1 MAKPLSQIPTNVITG
16 FLGAGKSTAILNL
29 IQKKPSTERWAV
41 LVNEFGEVGID
52 GGLLRASNIEDVYIR
67 EVPGGCMCCT
77 AGLPMQMAMNMLL
90 ARAKPDRLLIEP
102 TGLGHPAEVLSALA
116 TDHYQQLL
124 DVRATL
130 TLVDARKI
138 SDERYTEHATFNQQL
153 AIADVVVASK
163 ADQYV
168 GAEIH
173 QLRTYLQSR
182 DGLSDRQLAI
192 SEDGELATALL
203 DHPRRNWT
211 LPEPVLPGV
220 SLAETGEEEE
230 PETEFPPEGFIRLSN
245 RGNGFVSH
253 GWIFRSDFV
262 FDRRGLAG
270 LIKETAAERVKALIR
285 TNKGN
290 VGFNFSGEGV
300 EEVMLR
306 ALPDSRLELIASE
319 DFRLDLFE
327 PKLLATVQTL

>member
-1 MAKPLSQIPTNVITG
+1 MPTKLSQIPTNVITG

-29 IQKKPSTERWAV
+29 IQKKPSEERWAI

-52 GGLLRASNIEDVYIR
+52 GGLIDAASSPDVFIR

-102 TGLGHPAEVLSALA
+102 TGLGHPLEVLSALA
-116 TDHYQQLL
+116 TEHYQQLL
-124 DVRATL
+124 DLRATL

-138 SDERYTEHATFNQQL
+138 SDTRYTDHATFNEQL
-153 AIADVVVASK
+153 AIADIIVASK
-163 ADQYV
+163 ADQY
-168 GAEIH
+168 GATEFD
-173 QLRTYLQSR
+173 QLSAYLEQKDWLSERRLEASR
-182 DGLSDRQLAI
+182 
-192 SEDGELATALL
+192 EGELALRLL
-203 DHPRRNWT
+203 DQPRRIWQ
-211 LPEPVLPGV
+211 LPEPVLPSAPTSNV
-220 SLAETGEEEE
+220 DESSQAEID
-230 PETEFPPEGFIRLSN
+230 FPPEGFIRLSN
-245 RGNGFVSH
+245 SGSGFVSH

-262 FDRRGLAG
+262 FDRPALAG